1 MTIGK
6 FLPKHGKHRY
16 ELVDKPKKQSKR
28 IVIEEELAIKVIMDW
43 TRTYF

>member
-6 FLPKHGKHRY
+6 FLPKHRKHRY
-16 ELVDKPKKQSKR
+16 ELVDKPKKQPKR
-28 IVIEEELAIKVIMDW
+28 IVVEEELAIKVIMDW